1 MKVILKQDVKGLGK
15 KDEIVNASDGYAKNY
30 LIPRGIAVEATSGN
44 VNETVNKQKAAAD
57 KKQRELDTAK
67 EFASKLKD
75 KTVVIKAKA
84 GENGKL
90 FGAIAGKDIADAIK
104 NQYKIEIDKKKIV
117 LDDPIKTLG
126 DHNVEIKIY
135 AGVAVNVNV
144 SVVVWL

>member
-15 KDEIVNASDGYAKNY
+15 KDEIVNASDGYAKND

-75 KTVVIKAKA
+75 KSVVIKAKA

-104 NQYKIEIDKKKIV
+104 KQYNIDIDKKKIV

-126 DHNVEIKIY
+126 DHTVEIKIY

-144 SVVVWL
+144 SVVV

>member
-57 KKQRELDTAK
+57 KKQRELDNAK

-104 NQYKIEIDKKKIV
+104 KQYNIDIDKKKIV

-126 DHNVEIKIY
+126 DHTVEIKIY

-144 SVVVWL
+144 SVVV

>member
-30 LIPRGIAVEATSGN
+30 LIPRGIAIEATSGN

-57 KKQRELDTAK
+57 KKQRELDKAK

-75 KTVVIKAKA
+75 KTVIIKAKA
-84 GENGKL
+84 GESGKL
-90 FGAIAGKDIADAIK
+90 FGAVSGKDIADAVK

-117 LDDPIKTLG
+117 LDDPIKTAG
-126 DHNVEIKIY
+126 DHEVEIRIY
-135 AGVAVNVNV
+135 TG
-144 SVVVWL
+144 VVVSINVKVEI